1 MHMSFYLP
9 SYRIYIVTIVFTSLE
24 SFSVLEGYDLHQSTI
39 CKASN
44 TRKLKQVYIFGEET
58 KSLKPFMRREQS
70 NNKRYL

>member
-1 MHMSFYLP
+1 MYMSFYLP

-39 CKASN
+39 CKASKYKKVDASIYLW
-44 TRKLKQVYIFGEET
+44 RKN

-70 NNKRYL
+70 NNKRFL